1 MGAPVVHFEIMAKD
15 GKRAQ
20 EFYRSLFQWDINA
33 NNPMN
38 YGLVNTG
45 TKKGTQGGIG
55 QVDANMQSYVTIYA
69 EVEDIQGHLDKAVGL
84 GGRVVLPVTEI
95 PNMVTYALFADPEG
109 NVVGLVKSA
118 APPPKPKKAKKP
130 KKASSKKK
138 APKKK
143 KGRRR

>member
-45 TKKGTQGGIG
+45 TKKGTQGGVG
-55 QVDANMQSYVTIYA
+55 QVDANMQPYVTVYA
-69 EVEDIQGHLDKAVGL
+69 EVGDIQGYLDKAVGL

-95 PNMVTYALFADPEG
+95 PNMVTYALFADPDG
-109 NVVGLVKSA
+109 NVVGLVKSS
-118 APPPKPKKAKKP
+118 APPPKAKKAAPKKR
-130 KKASSKKK
+130 ASK
-138 APKKK
+138 PKKK
-143 KGRRR
+143 KIRRR